1 MVDENCV
8 GQVKEEGDGIVA
20 HGGGQTHIYMGDEN
34 GIDQVKKDGQGGN
47 LDEGRTCID
56 IG

>member
-8 GQVKEEGDGIVA
+8 GQVEEGDGIVA
-20 HGGGQTHIYMGDEN
+20 LGGGRTHIYMGDEN